1 MYCIYV
7 NDYDTS
13 YSYLNNESGAVKIVD
28 ACGESLSPITIK
40 NLYLR
45 NANLI
50 LIFRR
55 KKNSDSYRA

>member
-13 YSYLNNESGAVKIVD
+13 YSHLNNESGAVKIVD

-40 NLYLR
+40 NPVYTECKSYF
-45 NANLI
+45 NI
-50 LIFRR
+50 Q
-55 KKNSDSYRA
+55 KKKEQ